1 MSRRA
6 VMWAALAAVLIASVI
21 MSLSFGAASLAP
33 GDVGRALLSRLP
45 GLGNL
50 DPGLSAGEQ
59 TIVFDLRLPRLA
71 LALLVGASLSVAGVV
86 MQAFFQNPMAAPSII
101 GISAGA
107 SLGATVAVV
116 SGAGAGI
123 GFAGLGAVPV
133 AAFAG
138 ALLVTAL
145 VYVLSRRGGRT
156 PVGVLLLTGIAMGSL
171 MSALAALVLVM
182 GQDPSRRDLDQVVY
196 WMLGSV
202 AGRTWTHVLVVLP
215 YIGIAGALT
224 WIFGRDLNVLTLGDD
239 TAWYL
244 GLNVE
249 QVRLILLALS
259 SLLTAGAVAVSGVI
273 GFVGLVVPH
282 LMRII
287 AGPDHRTLLP
297 ASAIAGG
304 TLLVLADVVARTIAA
319 PTEIPVGIITSLI
332 GAPFFLY
339 LLHRRRE
346 YAM

>member
-1 MSRRA
+1 MKRKG
-6 VMWAALAAVLIASVI
+6 WLWGALAVVLVASAI
-21 MSLSFGAASLAP
+21 LSLSFGAAKVPPLKA
-33 GDVGRALLSRLP
+33 GLALLSRVP
-45 GLGNL
+45 GLDQL
-50 DPGLSAGEQ
+50 DPGLTDWQE

-71 LALLVGASLSVAGVV
+71 LALLVGAARAVAGVV

-101 GISAGA
+101 GVSSGA
-107 SLGATVAVV
+107 SFGATLAVV
-116 SGAGAGI
+116 TGMGVGVT
-123 GFAGLGAVPV
+123 GLGAVPV
-133 AAFAG
+133 AAFLG
-138 ALLVTAL
+138 ALLATAL
-145 VYVLSRRGGRT
+145 VYVLSRRGAQT
-156 PVGVLLLTGIAMGSL
+156 PVGVLLLTGVAMGSL
-171 MSALAALVLVM
+171 MSALAALVLVT

-202 AGRTWTHVLVVLP
+202 AGKTWTHVLVVLP
-215 YIGIAGALT
+215 YVGIAGGLT
-224 WIFGRDLNVLTLGDD
+224 WLFGRDLNVLTLGDD

-249 QVRLILLALS
+249 HVRLILLALS
-259 SLLTAGAVAVSGVI
+259 SLLAAAAVAVSGVI
-273 GFVGLVVPH
+273 GFIGLVVPH

-297 ASAIAGG
+297 ASALAGG
-304 TLLVLADVVARTIAA
+304 ALLVLADVVARTIAA
-319 PTEIPVGIITSLI
+319 PTEVPVGIITSLL

>member
-6 VMWAALAAVLIASVI
+6 VLWVALAAVLVASVV
-21 MSLSFGAASLAP
+21 MSLTLGAANLEA
-33 GDVGRALLSRLP
+33 GKVALTLLSRLP
-45 GLGNL
+45 GLGGL
-50 DPGLSAGEQ
+50 DPGLTSGQE

-107 SLGATVAVV
+107 SFGATLAVV
-116 SGAGAGI
+116 TGVGI
-123 GFAGLGAVPV
+123 GVAGLGAVPV

-138 ALLVTAL
+138 ALVTTAL

-156 PVGVLLLTGIAMGSL
+156 PVGVLLLTGVAMGSL
-171 MSALAALVLVM
+171 MSALAALALVT

-202 AGRTWTHVLVVLP
+202 AGKTWTHVLVVLP
-215 YIGIAGALT
+215 YVGVAGLLT
-224 WIFGRDLNVLTLGDD
+224 WFFGRDLNVLTLGDES
-239 TAWYL
+239 AWYL

-249 QVRLILLALS
+249 QVRLLLLALS
-259 SLLTAGAVAVSGVI
+259 SLLTAAAVAVSGVI
-273 GFVGLVVPH
+273 GFIGLVVPH
-282 LMRII
+282 LMRIL

-297 ASAIAGG
+297 ASAVAGG
-304 TLLVLADVVARTIAA
+304 TLLVLADVVARTLVA

-346 YAM
+346 YSM

>member
-1 MSRRA
+1 MSRGWLLWVGLFLA
-6 VMWAALAAVLIASVI
+6 LIISAALS
-21 MSLSFGAASLAP
+21 MSLGAAPVDP
-33 GDVGRALLSRLP
+33 GAVALALLSRLP
-45 GLGNL
+45 WLGGL
-50 DPGLSAGEQ
+50 DPQLSSAHEI
-59 TIVFDLRLPRLA
+59 IVFELRLPRLT
-71 LALLVGASLSVAGVV
+71 LALLVGSSLAVAGVV

-101 GISAGA
+101 GISSGA

-116 SGAGAGI
+116 TGLSI
-123 GFAGLGAVPV
+123 GVAGLGAVPL
-133 AAFAG
+133 AAFVG
-138 ALLVTAL
+138 ALGATAL

-156 PVGVLLLTGIAMGSL
+156 PVGVLLLTGIAMGALFS
-171 MSALAALVLVM
+171 SLAALVLVM
-182 GQDPSRRDLDQVVY
+182 GQDPARRDLDQVVY

-202 AGRTWTHVLVVLP
+202 AGRSWAHVSLVVP
-215 YIGIAGALT
+215 YVAIAGGLT
-224 WIFGRDLNVLTLGDD
+224 YLFGRDLNLLTLGDE
-239 TAWYL
+239 TAHYL

-249 QVRLILLALS
+249 QVRLTLLALS
-259 SLLTAGAVAVSGVI
+259 SLLTAAAVAVSGI
-273 GFVGLVVPH
+273 IAFVGLVVPH

-287 AGPDHRTLLP
+287 VGPDHRVLLP

-304 TLLVLADVVARTIAA
+304 ILLVLADVMARMLAA

>member
-6 VMWAALAAVLIASVI
+6 VLWLALSLVLLAAVL
-21 MSLSFGAASLAP
+21 MSLSMGAA
-33 GDVGRALLSRLP
+33 DVDPVRVGLALLSRLP
-45 GLGNL
+45 GLASL
-50 DPGLSAGEQ
+50 DPGLTSAEE

-101 GISAGA
+101 GISSGA

-116 SGAGAGI
+116 TGAGI
-123 GFAGLGAVPV
+123 GAGGLGAVPV
-133 AAFAG
+133 AAFVG
-138 ALLVTAL
+138 ALGVTAL

-171 MSALAALVLVM
+171 MSALAALVLVT

-202 AGRTWTHVLVVLP
+202 AGKTWTHVMLVLP
-215 YIGIAGALT
+215 YVAIAGGLT

-259 SLLTAGAVAVSGVI
+259 SLLTAAAVAVSGVI
-273 GFVGLVVPH
+273 GFIGLVVPH
-282 LMRII
+282 LMRIL

-297 ASAIAGG
+297 ASGVAGG
-304 TLLVLADVVARTIAA
+304 TLLVLADVVARTIAV